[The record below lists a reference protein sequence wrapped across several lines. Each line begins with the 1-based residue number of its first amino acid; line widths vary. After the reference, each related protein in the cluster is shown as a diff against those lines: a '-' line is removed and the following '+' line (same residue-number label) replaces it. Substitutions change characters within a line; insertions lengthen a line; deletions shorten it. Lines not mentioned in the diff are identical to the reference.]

1 MISKSIFSGLLD
13 ERDYEDD
20 ELELGGE
27 AVPGP
32 GSSFNYAPDRLATH
46 QTGQLPAR
54 QVSYPPDRSAIRHI
68 GQLPN
73 RQVSNAPDR
82 SAIQGGIFKKGE
94 Q

>member
-1 MISKSIFSGLLD
+1 MNMISKSIFSGLLD

-46 QTGQLPAR
+46 QTGQL
-54 QVSYPPDRSAIRHI
+54 SAI
-68 GQLPN
+68 
-73 RQVSNAPDR
+73 
-82 SAIQGGIFKKGE
+82 
-94 Q
+94 